1 MSALERRK
9 GTCAFFAW
17 DGVKW
22 VWVIMG
28 LRECVE
34 GGVQKNEVGR
44 LWGVDSTQT
53 KQTTN

>member
-1 MSALERRK
+1 MI
-9 GTCAFFAW
+9 
-17 DGVKW
+17 V
-22 VWVIMG
+22 G

-53 KQTTN
+53 KTNYELNEREDGVDDETC